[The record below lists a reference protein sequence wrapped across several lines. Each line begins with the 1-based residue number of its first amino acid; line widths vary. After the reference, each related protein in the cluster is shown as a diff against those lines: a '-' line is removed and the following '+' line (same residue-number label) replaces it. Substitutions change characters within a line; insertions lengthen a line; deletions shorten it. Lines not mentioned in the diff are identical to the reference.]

1 MGGGGG
7 GIDVALAGDGKR
19 LVMKEKR
26 EAFVEL
32 DVVGRGGSASTEGRD
47 VALTMSDCEVWVR
60 GSLGASW
67 GVAWRLRI
75 WSS

>member
-60 GSLGASW
+60 GSLGALW

>member
-1 MGGGGG
+1 M
-7 GIDVALAGDGKR
+7 AGDGKR

-60 GSLGASW
+60 GSLEALW

>member
-1 MGGGGG
+1 LGGGGG

-60 GSLGASW
+60 GSLGALW